1 MRNNANTSHAR
12 SSGKEFKAST
22 TCNYRSSKIY
32 LNRMQVKYFEK
43 LGLEMW
49 GYACLPRQS
58 SETGRRCTGD
68 HLQARDLPE
77 N

>member
-1 MRNNANTSHAR
+1 
-12 SSGKEFKAST
+12 
-22 TCNYRSSKIY
+22 
-32 LNRMQVKYFEK
+32 MQVKQFVK

-49 GYACLPRQS
+49 GYACLPRQDRG
-58 SETGRRCTGD
+58 TGRRGTGD

>member
-1 MRNNANTSHAR
+1 
-12 SSGKEFKAST
+12 
-22 TCNYRSSKIY
+22 
-32 LNRMQVKYFEK
+32 MQVKYFEK

-49 GYACLPRQS
+49 GYACLPRQ
-58 SETGRRCTGD
+58 GRESGHRGPGG

>member
-1 MRNNANTSHAR
+1 MLGAVER
-12 SSGKEFKAST
+12 SSRQVPHATIGEA
-22 TCNYRSSKIY
+22 KIY
-32 LNRMQVKYFEK
+32 LNSMQVKYFEK

-49 GYACLPRQS
+49 GYACLPRQGS
-58 SETGRRCTGD
+58 GTGRRCTGD

>member
-1 MRNNANTSHAR
+1 MLEAVEMNCKQVPHATI
-12 SSGKEFKAST
+12 GAT
-22 TCNYRSSKIY
+22 KIY

-49 GYACLPRQS
+49 GYACLPRQGRES
-58 SETGRRCTGD
+58 GRRGTGV
-68 HLQARDLPE
+68 HLHARDLPE